1 MGENNK
7 EWLRPTLWQ
16 NEGSEE
22 VSINVMVNDFWF
34 TLARVEDVQIY
45 VWQHICF
52 EVDTVAE
59 KIRVARNGKVLGP
72 EIKVPG
78 LGENKPANVEGHLVL
93 GIFVDE
99 RLTSQFCGQVTN
111 INIYSRRKLNL
122 VDLTLHPCNNGDLL
136 SWNST
141 TWTESGTAGTWEE
154 ADETVSPQINILFL
168 ILPPLTCRS
177 APAGQQ
183 HTHWLL
189 VRS

>member
-1 MGENNK
+1 
-7 EWLRPTLWQ
+7 
-16 NEGSEE
+16 
-22 VSINVMVNDFWF
+22 MVNDFWF

-52 EVDTVAE
+52 EIDTVAE
-59 KIRVARNGKVLGP
+59 KIRVARNGEILGR
-72 EIKVPG
+72 EMKVPG
-78 LGENKPANVEGHLVL
+78 LGVNKPTNVDGHLVL

-99 RLTSQFCGQVTN
+99 RLTSQFCGQVAN
-111 INIYSRRKLNL
+111 INIYSRRKQGELDL
-122 VDLTLHPCNNGDLL
+122 VDLTLQPCNNEGDLL

-141 TWTESGTAGTWEE
+141 TWTERGTDGTWEE

-177 APAGQQ
+177 APARQQ